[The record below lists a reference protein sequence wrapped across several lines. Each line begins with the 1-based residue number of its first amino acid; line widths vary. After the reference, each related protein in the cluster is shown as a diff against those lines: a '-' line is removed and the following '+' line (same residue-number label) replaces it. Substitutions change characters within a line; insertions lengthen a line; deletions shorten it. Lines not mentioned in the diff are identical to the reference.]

1 MNDSKDLQEKIIK
14 GFENLEKSLAS
25 LQEVVEL
32 EKTDING
39 SATIQRF
46 EYTFELF
53 WKLLK
58 KIIEFRSV
66 KNDLAFTKDI
76 LREAYAGF
84 LISDG
89 DVWIEMLKD
98 RNLTVHTYN
107 EDLAQEIY
115 HRICNE
121 YFPLFK
127 KDFERLKKINFTD
140 GILCGSFRE

>member
-1 MNDSKDLQEKIIK
+1 MNDHKDLQEKIVK
-14 GFENLEKSLAS
+14 GFENLEKALAS

-32 EKTDING
+32 EKNDING
-39 SATIQRF
+39 SAAIQRF

-58 KIIEFRSV
+58 KIVESRGV

-98 RNLTVHTYN
+98 RNLTTHTYN
-107 EDLAQEIY
+107 EDLAKEI
-115 HRICNE
+115 
-121 YFPLFK
+121 
-127 KDFERLKKINFTD
+127 
-140 GILCGSFRE
+140 